1 MALKPQKLYSKL
13 HLMSI
18 ISFIG
23 LIIGLNFHVVHGKN
37 KAFLILN
44 QYHSP
49 FFDQFFIYV
58 TNFGDGL
65 VWLILFIIC
74 LFFNK
79 KRIPIVLVNFLI
91 STAFALF
98 LKRLIFS
105 HELRPVALLKEGFL
119 IHIVEGVKIHTQ
131 NSFPSGHTITAF
143 AVACTIILLLKRGN
157 PYKYLVLIM
166 AFFVGFSRIYLAQH
180 FPIDVIAGGFIGISS
195 TFITIYV
202 LSLFKVSKPSIFIE
216 EAPNN
221 LDYLRI
227 LE

>member
-1 MALKPQKLYSKL
+1 MKLKPQKLYSKL

-23 LIIGLNFHVVHGKN
+23 LMIGLNFHIIHGKN

-49 FFDQFFIYV
+49 FFDQFFKYF
-58 TNFGDGL
+58 TYFGDGL
-65 VWLILFIIC
+65 FWLIIFIVC
-74 LFFNK
+74 FFFNK
-79 KRIPIVLVNFLI
+79 KRIFIVVLNFVI
-91 STAFALF
+91 STVFALF
-98 LKRLIFS
+98 LKRIIFS
-105 HELRPVALLKEGFL
+105 HELRPAALEKEGFNL
-119 IHIVEGVKIHTQ
+119 HFVEGVKIYTQ

-143 AVACTIILLLKRGN
+143 AIAFTIILLLKRKN

-166 AFFVGFSRIYLAQH
+166 AFLVGFSRIYLAQH
-180 FPIDVIAGGFIGISS
+180 FPIDVIAGGFLGISS

-216 EAPNN
+216 EVPKN
-221 LDYLRI
+221 LDYL
-227 LE
+227 

>member
-1 MALKPQKLYSKL
+1 MKLKPQKLYSKL

-23 LIIGLNFHVVHGKN
+23 LIIGLNFHIIHGKN

-44 QYHSP
+44 EYHSP
-49 FFDQFFIYV
+49 FFDQFFKYF

-65 VWLILFIIC
+65 FWLVLFFIC

-79 KRIPIVLVNFLI
+79 KRILIVLVNFFV

-98 LKRLIFS
+98 LKRIIFS
-105 HELRPVALLKEGFL
+105 HELRPVALVKEGFP
-119 IHIVEGVKIHTQ
+119 IHFVEGVKIYTQ

-143 AVACTIILLLKRGN
+143 AIAFTIILLLKRKN
-157 PYKYLVLIM
+157 HYKYLVLFM
-166 AFFVGFSRIYLAQH
+166 AFLVGFSRVYLAQH
-180 FPIDVIAGGFIGISS
+180 FPIDVIAGSFIGISS

-202 LSLFKVSKPSIFIE
+202 LSLFKISQPSIFIKE
-216 EAPNN
+216 VPKN
-221 LDYLRI
+221 LDYL
-227 LE
+227 